1 MLRLAGLTG
10 LLEASVDAD
19 AIRRHHLRTRPA
31 PDVLLFA
38 CERLGVPPETA
49 VAFTHSP
56 AGVAAGLA
64 AGMTVVG
71 VADGDD
77 ADVLRGF
84 GAPRVVP
91 SLTLLLDAHLRERG
105 EAAA

>member
-1 MLRLAGLTG
+1 MLRLAGLDG

-19 AIRRHHLRTRPA
+19 AMRLHELRTRPA
-31 PDVLLFA
+31 PDVLLFV
-38 CERLGVPPETA
+38 CERLGVSPETA
-49 VAFTHSP
+49 VTFTHSP

-71 VADGDD
+71 VADDDD
-77 ADVLRGF
+77 AEVLRGF
-84 GAPRVVP
+84 GAPLVVP
-91 SLTLLLDAHLRERG
+91 SLTVLLDAHLRERA